1 MTALP
6 EPIRNADSQELWD
19 GMQQEKL
26 LLQECGDCGALDF
39 MPRHMCPVCW
49 SPNRKWREASGEGT
63 VHSFSIVR
71 RASSPAFAP
80 RTPYVVALV
89 DLAEGPRMPTAL
101 IGDDALSVAIGDPV
115 TMTFEERGDQ
125 KLAVFQLTK

>member
-1 MTALP
+1 
-6 EPIRNADSQELWD
+6 
-19 GMQQEKL
+19 
-26 LLQECGDCGALDF
+26 
-39 MPRHMCPVCW
+39 MCPVCW

-80 RTPYVVALV
+80 RTPYVVALI

-101 IGDDALSVAIGDPV
+101 IGDEALSVAIGDPV
-115 TMTFEERGDQ
+115 KMTFEERGDE
-125 KLAVFQLTK
+125 KLAVFQLAK

>member
-6 EPIRNADSQELWD
+6 EPIRNADSQEFWD
-19 GMQQEKL
+19 AMQQEKL

-49 SPNRKWREASGEGT
+49 SPNRKWREALGEGT

-71 RASSPAFAP
+71 RASSPAFAT
-80 RTPYVVALV
+80 RTPYVVALI
-89 DLAEGPRMPTAL
+89 DLSEGPRMPSAV

-115 TMTFEERGDQ
+115 KMTFEERGDQ
-125 KLAVFQLTK
+125 KLAVFQIVK

>member
-101 IGDDALSVAIGDPV
+101 IGDDALSVSIGDPV
-115 TMTFEERGDQ
+115 TMTFEERGDE
-125 KLAVFQLTK
+125 KLAVFQLAK

>member
-6 EPIRNADSQELWD
+6 EPIRNADSQEFWD
-19 GMQQEKL
+19 GMRKEKL
-26 LLQECGDCGALDF
+26 LLQECGDCGTLDF

-49 SPNRKWREASGEGT
+49 SPNRKWREASGQGT

-71 RASSPAFAP
+71 RASSPAFAL

-115 TMTFEERGDQ
+115 TMTFEERGDE
-125 KLAVFQLTK
+125 KLAVFQLAK

>member
-101 IGDDALSVAIGDPV
+101 IGDKALSVAIGDPV
-115 TMTFEERGDQ
+115 KMTFEERGDQ
-125 KLAVFQLTK
+125 KLAVFQLAE

>member
-6 EPIRNADSQELWD
+6 EPIRNADSQVFWD
-19 GMQQEKL
+19 AMQQEKL

-39 MPRHMCPVCW
+39 MPRHMCAVCW

-80 RTPYVVALV
+80 RTPYVVVLI
-89 DLAEGPRMPTAL
+89 DLAEGPRMPSAL
-101 IGDDALSVAIGDPV
+101 VGDGALSVAIGDPV
-115 TMTFEERGDQ
+115 KMTFEERGDQ
-125 KLAVFQLTK
+125 KLAVFQMAK

>member
-6 EPIRNADSQELWD
+6 EPIRNADSQEFWD

-49 SPNRKWREASGEGT
+49 SPNRKWREASGAGT

-125 KLAVFQLTK
+125 KLAVFQLAK

>member
-6 EPIRNADSQELWD
+6 EPVRNADSQELWD

-115 TMTFEERGDQ
+115 TMTFEERGEE
-125 KLAVFQLTK
+125 KLAVFQLAK

>member
-6 EPIRNADSQELWD
+6 EPIRNADSQEFWD
-19 GMQQEKL
+19 AMQQEKL

-80 RTPYVVALV
+80 RTPYVVALI
-89 DLAEGPRMPTAL
+89 DLSEGPRMPTAL
-101 IGDDALSVAIGDPV
+101 IGDDVLSVAIGDPV
-115 TMTFEERGDQ
+115 KMTFEERGDQ
-125 KLAVFQLTK
+125 KLAVFQMAK